1 MAKSFLLFTITV
13 PPLGA
18 GTNPGGGT
26 SSAGRSVQADTGELG
41 LKPPSVR
48 SSAPEQPDATTIG
61 SDNIAHT
68 AVALRMVLTNGLFR
82 HA

>member
-26 SSAGRSVQADTGELG
+26 SSAGRSVQADTGGVGAEA
-41 LKPPSVR
+41 PPSVR
-48 SSAPEQPDATTIG
+48 SSAPEQPDATTLG

-68 AVALRMVLTNGLFR
+68 AVAPSGWF
-82 HA
+82 